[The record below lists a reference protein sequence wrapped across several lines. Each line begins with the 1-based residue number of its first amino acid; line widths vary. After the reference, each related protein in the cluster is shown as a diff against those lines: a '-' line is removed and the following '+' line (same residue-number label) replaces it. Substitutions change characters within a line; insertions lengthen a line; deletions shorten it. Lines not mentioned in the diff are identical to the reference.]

1 MFGIENYLGF
11 ILAGLVLNI
20 TPGADSIYIM
30 TRSIAQGKRAGIYSV
45 LGVSTG
51 GLVHTIFASVGLS
64 VILAKSATAFMIVK
78 YLGVAYLVYLGVKM
92 LIEKNNLFE
101 NESQQFDHLN
111 LGKIYRQGLI
121 TNVLNP
127 KVALFFLAFLPQF
140 IEPGSTNGT
149 LPFLVLGAT
158 FMTTGT
164 LWCLFL
170 AYASSLVTKTLRK
183 NDKIGKIMQKV
194 SGGIFIA
201 LGFKLLLSK

>member
-11 ILAGLVLNI
+11 IVAGLVLNI

-78 YLGVAYLVYLGVKM
+78 YLGVAYLVYLGVRM

-121 TNVLNP
+121 TNILNP

-140 IEPGSTNGT
+140 IEPGSTNGA
-149 LPFLVLGAT
+149 LPFLLLGAT

-170 AYASSLVTKTLRK
+170 AYASSLVTKTLRN

-194 SGGIFIA
+194 SGGIFIG
-201 LGFKLLLSK
+201 LGLKLFFSK